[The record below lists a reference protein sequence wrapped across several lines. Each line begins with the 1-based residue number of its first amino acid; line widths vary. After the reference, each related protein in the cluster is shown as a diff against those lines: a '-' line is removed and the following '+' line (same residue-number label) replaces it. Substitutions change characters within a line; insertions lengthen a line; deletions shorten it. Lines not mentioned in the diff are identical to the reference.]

1 MTSDCGASEQ
11 SRENSE
17 NNGISLIEITSA
29 RYITIGLV
37 DSKSTYRAED
47 KILPEYKIRVVDVNG
62 VGSNAIKLSLSLVGV
77 GTFEDNTK
85 TRTVVTDSNG
95 EARVKIKSDLP
106 GYTSISATPISLG
119 QFLEKA
125 GKVDGKDSPGAAAGI
140 YYVADSMSFTIS
152 QAAELKAK
160 QEAEAKAA
168 AEKAAAELQ
177 AKREA
182 ELKAELERL
191 IKMAAEA
198 KAEAE
203 RLERQAIEAAAK
215 AAAELKAKQEAEAKA
230 AAELKAKQEAEAERQ
245 LLESSNEATDA
256 ANAATDAAN
265 TAALATDASI
275 MAALDSIDELSAQVD
290 LLVSEIREQVSKTTK
305 IFNRVKS
312 KVKK

>member
-230 AAELKAKQEAEAERQ
+230 AAELKAKQEAEAKAAAELKAKQEAEAERQ

-275 MAALDSIDELSAQVD
+275 MAGFD
-290 LLVSEIREQVSKTTK
+290 
-305 IFNRVKS
+305 
-312 KVKK
+312 